1 MATAVQDH
9 GPDDAADTMELG
21 GTVETAPSTY
31 LDQVLDKITGVEEE
45 VPLHSKVEQVTT
57 EVKAVSNRVQEVENK
72 VDSLVKESPPSPT
85 PLDKPDMAVSVDASF
100 GQSTSKKSKKTL
112 MDEMA
117 EFL

>member
-72 VDSLVKESPPSPT
+72 VDSLVKESPPPA
-85 PLDKPDMAVSVDASF
+85 PLDKSDITVSVDASF
-100 GQSTSKKSKKTL
+100 SQSTSTKSKKTL

>member
-45 VPLHSKVEQVTT
+45 VRYTARLSRSRP
-57 EVKAVSNRVQEVENK
+57 R
-72 VDSLVKESPPSPT
+72 
-85 PLDKPDMAVSVDASF
+85 
-100 GQSTSKKSKKTL
+100 
-112 MDEMA
+112 
-117 EFL
+117 